1 MKSTYVKTLHITLKL
16 FVLLFILLLLLLLL
30 LLLSSSHSMQ
40 KGCMTESCLGIT
52 AREAFA
58 ALTKLIQL
66 AVL

>member
-30 LLLSSSHSMQ
+30 LLLSSHSMQ